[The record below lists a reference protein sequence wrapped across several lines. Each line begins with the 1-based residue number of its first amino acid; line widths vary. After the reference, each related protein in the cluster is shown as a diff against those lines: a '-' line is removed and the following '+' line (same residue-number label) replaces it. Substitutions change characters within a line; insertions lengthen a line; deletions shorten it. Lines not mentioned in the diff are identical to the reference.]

1 MTRPQYML
9 VLQRLG
15 FGVKEGMMMMTLGQV
30 SDLLA
35 IKFPRKED
43 NTWA

>member
-15 FGVKEGMMMMTLGQV
+15 FGVKEGMMMTLGQV